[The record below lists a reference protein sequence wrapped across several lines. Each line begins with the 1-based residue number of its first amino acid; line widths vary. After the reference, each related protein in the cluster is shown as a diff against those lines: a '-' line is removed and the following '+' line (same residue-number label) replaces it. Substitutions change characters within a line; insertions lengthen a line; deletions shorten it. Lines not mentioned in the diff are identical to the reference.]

1 MRSNSKASVSLRTF
15 THVVMQGNMRAG
27 YHKKSFTTT
36 SSKLQEYII
45 SANRGKAQSVIK
57 GSTGSQGGQT
67 GAGTTGYSGSSII
80 VQQHQ
85 YNSNGS
91 SIVYQGPMEN
101 AKNGRAGNKNFQSVS
116 PDPLAVYKN

>member
-1 MRSNSKASVSLRTF
+1 MRSNSKASVSLLTL